1 MPLAAENLQHG
12 ASDGKFVAHGQR
24 SEGEKRSGHVE
35 GRREEAGFHGAAAA
49 LGIEEDEF
57 VEEFYFVGG
66 ANAAIEIGE
75 IGAATESYVLAIID
89 VLAIG
94 QNIGGGA
101 ATEKRFLFEQP
112 NAPACFS

>member
-1 MPLAAENLQHG
+1 M
-12 ASDGKFVAHGQR
+12 
-24 SEGEKRSGHVE
+24 KRSGQ
-35 GRREEAGFHGAAAA
+35 EACFHGSAAA

-57 VEEFYFVGG
+57 VEEFNFVGG

-75 IGAATESYVLAIID
+75 VGAAPESYVLAIID

-101 ATEKRFLFEQP
+101 AAEKRFLFEQP
-112 NAPACFS
+112 YAPACFSQRDAGRQSRQPAADHDRAFQ